1 VCMLRDIFV
10 PVSKV
15 LHNLTTLHSGKNQS
29 KPVTKLKAQIKL
41 NWVKEIIHIIHV
53 INIHL

>member
-1 VCMLRDIFV
+1 MLRDIFV

-15 LHNLTTLHSGKNQS
+15 LHNVTTLHSGKNQS